1 MKRAAAALSLLL
13 LAQAGCVIDMTGA
26 PRPPGPDDPSWDDGT
41 DVDARSDRT
50 LLFYYGPMKIM
61 PAEVV
66 LLSISAFT
74 GHDFGSWDTTTP
86 EPTSEA
92 FFDSANDQGSFYRHC
107 RQLGGCMDHRI
118 PLGRTNFVNTAY
130 VLQLERAAVEACN
143 DRDAFGMFPRGVAP
157 DDTTSMIDVLR
168 HQYLGAFGA
177 EPDDT
182 DIELSQ
188 TYLEGHVADPEL
200 GGMHPLE
207 SAGRGHC
214 RALLT
219 TNRFL
224 FY

>member
-1 MKRAAAALSLLL
+1 MKRVALALSALLL
-13 LAQAGCVIDMTGA
+13 TQAACAMNLADA
-26 PRPPGPDDPSWDDGT
+26 PTPPDPDDPAWDDGT

-66 LLSISAFT
+66 LISIAAFT

-86 EPTSEA
+86 EPTSVA
-92 FFDSANDQGSFYRHC
+92 FFEAGNDQGTFYRHC

-118 PLGRTNFVNTAY
+118 PLGRTGFVNTAY

-143 DRDAFGMFPRGVAP
+143 DGAAFGMFPRGEAP
-157 DDTTSMIDVLR
+157 DDTTAMIEVIR
-168 HQYLGAFGA
+168 HQHARAFG
-177 EPDDT
+177 EQPDDT

-188 TYLEGHVADPEL
+188 AYFESHVAAPEQS
-200 GGMHPLE
+200 GVHPLE